1 MSFCPSTW
9 VDLSVFTAVSGV
21 SQAVT
26 LVSLGGLLGNLYHS
40 SVVGTIL
47 ALSLKAGSMW
57 LETAGLSSDSFPDVG
72 DLYSPAPILLGKATP
87 EF

>member
-1 MSFCPSTW
+1 M
-9 VDLSVFTAVSGV
+9 FTAVSGV
-21 SQAVT
+21 SEPFT

-57 LETAGLSSDSFPDVG
+57 LETAGLSSDNFPDVG
-72 DLYSPAPILLGKATP
+72 DTVYPYSPAPALLGKATL

>member
-1 MSFCPSTW
+1 M
-9 VDLSVFTAVSGV
+9 FTAVSGV

-40 SVVGTIL
+40 SVAGTIL

-57 LETAGLSSDSFPDVG
+57 LETAGLSSDSFPDIG